1 MMSPI
6 ENSESFRVGTID
18 FISPDEIKVLL
29 DIEVPND
36 VALNTG
42 VPRSF
47 PRINGYVLFSC
58 ENGYLVGQINW
69 ITIERS
75 QYPKRRGIQ
84 DFGIIDL
91 PFPLRIISINPLG
104 VLRYSKQSTDGEIDY
119 EFSRG
124 IDIFPTVGDPAYL
137 PTEEQLRAIIENG
150 DKRRVQ
156 IGTSP
161 LCGNAVVSVDPDKLF
176 GRHVAVLGNTGSGK
190 SCSVAGLIRWSIE
203 ASGEKSNSRFI
214 ILDPNGEYSDCFSD
228 FKNVKRYAVE
238 SDNEKEINQLKVPL
252 WLWNT
257 DEWIAFTQA
266 GGKAQKPTLIQ
277 ALRSVRDNVQNNY
290 SQIKGFIKVIAAILK
305 IELKSTN
312 AFSGGGKTKGF
323 CDRLKIYKD
332 DLAALVDEDSPEKTI
347 SDRLCEKINFFINK
361 PSNGNTEWPVFSFDA
376 LNDLCKDF
384 IDAYIQCGGTVND
397 FLPVDENKPIPFS
410 GENFISSIEANAELM
425 NTSEYV
431 ETMRMRVQTL
441 LSDKHLK
448 PVISYEADYS
458 LEQWLEDYIC
468 PKTEDSSAITI
479 IDLSLLPSEMTH
491 IIASVIARMTL
502 ESLQRYRKVN
512 NGKTL
517 PTTIVM
523 EEAHTFIKRYNDD
536 TETYSASSTCA
547 KIFEKIAREGRK
559 FGLGL
564 VLSSQRPSELSP
576 TVLSQC
582 NTFLLHRISNDRDQ
596 ELVHRLVPDNLRGLL
611 RDLPSLP
618 SRNAIL
624 LGWATELPILVQMKL
639 LKEEF
644 RPKSNDP
651 EYWKYWTENKETVN
665 WQIIAN
671 DWQDKENEQ
680 TQENDEEGEQ

>member
-6 ENSESFRVGTID
+6 ENSESLRVGTID

-36 VALNTG
+36 VTLNTG

-104 VLRYSKQSTDGEIDY
+104 VLRYSKQSTDGKVEY

-137 PTEEQLRAIIENG
+137 PTEEQLKAIIENG
-150 DKRRVQ
+150 ENRRVQ

-203 ASGEKSNSRFI
+203 ATEKKSNSRFI
-214 ILDPNGEYSDCFSD
+214 ILDPNGEYSECFSD
-228 FKNVKRYAVE
+228 FKNVNRYAVE
-238 SDNEKEINQLKVPL
+238 PDDEKEIKQLKVPL

-266 GGKAQKPTLIQ
+266 GGKAQKPTLVQ
-277 ALRSVRDNVQNNY
+277 ALRTVHEGLSHIDLGEEY
-290 SQIKGFIKVIAAILK
+290 
-305 IELKSTN
+305 
-312 AFSGGGKTKGF
+312 KTKNF
-323 CDRLKIYKD
+323 L
-332 DLAALVDEDSPEKTI
+332 KTI
-347 SDRLCEKINFFINK
+347 YQITALEIK
-361 PSNGNTEWPVFSFDA
+361 NGNPWGGFRKAKSFLELLEKWNESVVENDSFSQLENNAIRNLKNQIDSLKEQRTGNYVNYNFSTVEA
-376 LNDLCKDF
+376 NNVKDL
-384 IDAYIQCGGTVND
+384 INNAYIAFGGSEKD
-397 FLPVDENKPIPFS
+397 FLPIDENIPLPFT
-410 GENFISSIEANAELM
+410 GEMFLSSIESNAALM
-425 NTSEYV
+425 GTSEYV

-448 PVISYEADYS
+448 PVISYEADYT

-468 PKTEDSSAITI
+468 PNTEDSAAIII

-491 IIASVIARMTL
+491 IIASVIARMAL

-536 TETYSASSTCA
+536 TETYSASSICA

-651 EYWKYWTENKETVN
+651 EYWKYWTENTETVD
-665 WQIIAN
+665 WQTIAN
-671 DWQDKENEQ
+671 DWQDKENVNNQ
-680 TQENDEEGEQ
+680 QNV

>member
-6 ENSESFRVGTID
+6 ENSESLRVGTID

-36 VALNTG
+36 VTLNTG

-104 VLRYSKQSTDGEIDY
+104 VLRYSNQTNEKIEY

-150 DKRRVQ
+150 DNRRVQ

-214 ILDPNGEYSDCFSD
+214 ILDPNGEYSECFSD
-228 FKNVKRYAVE
+228 FKNVNRYAVE
-238 SDNEKEINQLKVPL
+238 PDDEKGIKQLKVPL

-277 ALRSVRDNVQNNY
+277 ALRTVREGLSHIDLGEEY
-290 SQIKGFIKVIAAILK
+290 KIKNFL
-305 IELKSTN
+305 
-312 AFSGGGKTKGF
+312 
-323 CDRLKIYKD
+323 
-332 DLAALVDEDSPEKTI
+332 KTI
-347 SDRLCEKINFFINK
+347 YQITALEIK
-361 PSNGNTEWPVFSFDA
+361 NGNPWGGFRKAKSFLELLEKWNESVVENDSFSQLENNAIRNLKNLIDSLKEQRTGNFVNYNFSTVEA
-376 LNDLCKDF
+376 NNVKDV
-384 IDAYIQCGGTVND
+384 INNAYIAFGGSEKD
-397 FLPVDENKPIPFS
+397 FLPIDENIPLPFT
-410 GENFISSIEANAELM
+410 GEMFLSSIESNAALM
-425 NTSEYV
+425 GTSDYV

-448 PVISYEADYS
+448 PVICNEEDYN
-458 LEQWLEDYIC
+458 LETWLKDYIC
-468 PKTEDSSAITI
+468 PDSDSSAAITI

-502 ESLQRYRKVN
+502 ESLQRYRKN
-512 NGKTL
+512 NNCYG
-517 PTTIVM
+517 
-523 EEAHTFIKRYNDD
+523 R
-536 TETYSASSTCA
+536 SSYVYK
-547 KIFEKIAREGRK
+547 KI
-559 FGLGL
+559 
-564 VLSSQRPSELSP
+564 
-576 TVLSQC
+576 
-582 NTFLLHRISNDRDQ
+582 
-596 ELVHRLVPDNLRGLL
+596 
-611 RDLPSLP
+611 
-618 SRNAIL
+618 
-624 LGWATELPILVQMKL
+624 
-639 LKEEF
+639 
-644 RPKSNDP
+644 
-651 EYWKYWTENKETVN
+651 
-665 WQIIAN
+665 
-671 DWQDKENEQ
+671 
-680 TQENDEEGEQ
+680 

>member
-1 MMSPI
+1 MSPI
-6 ENSESFRVGTID
+6 ENSESLRVGTID

-36 VALNTG
+36 IALNTG

-104 VLRYSKQSTDGEIDY
+104 VLRYSNQTNEKIEY

-150 DKRRVQ
+150 DNRRVQ

-161 LCGNAVVSVDPDKLF
+161 LCGNAIVSVDPDKLF

-214 ILDPNGEYSDCFSD
+214 ILDPNGEYSECFSD
-228 FKNVKRYAVE
+228 FKNVNRYAVE
-238 SDNEKEINQLKVPL
+238 PDDEKGIKQLKVPL

-277 ALRSVRDNVQNNY
+277 ALRTVREGLSHIDLGEEY
-290 SQIKGFIKVIAAILK
+290 KIKNFL
-305 IELKSTN
+305 
-312 AFSGGGKTKGF
+312 
-323 CDRLKIYKD
+323 
-332 DLAALVDEDSPEKTI
+332 KTI
-347 SDRLCEKINFFINK
+347 YQITALEIK
-361 PSNGNTEWPVFSFDA
+361 NGNPWGGFRKAKSFLELLEKWNESVVENDSFSQLENNAIRNLKNLIDSLKEQRTGNFVNYNFSTVEA
-376 LNDLCKDF
+376 NNVKDV
-384 IDAYIQCGGTVND
+384 INNAYIAFGGSEKD
-397 FLPVDENKPIPFS
+397 FLPIDENIPLPFT
-410 GENFISSIEANAELM
+410 GEMFLSSIESNAALM
-425 NTSEYV
+425 GTSDYV

-448 PVISYEADYS
+448 PVICNEEDYN
-458 LEQWLEDYIC
+458 LETWLKDYIC
-468 PKTEDSSAITI
+468 PDSDSSAAITI

-502 ESLQRYRKVN
+502 ESLQRYRKIN

-639 LKEEF
+639 LKKEF

-651 EYWKYWTENKETVN
+651 EYWKYWTENTETVD
-665 WQIIAN
+665 WQTIAN
-671 DWQDKENEQ
+671 DWQDKGNVNNQ
-680 TQENDEEGEQ
+680 QNV

>member
-6 ENSESFRVGTID
+6 ENSESLRVGTID

-104 VLRYSKQSTDGEIDY
+104 VLRYSKQLTDGKVEY

-150 DKRRVQ
+150 YNRRVQ

-203 ASGEKSNSRFI
+203 AAGKNSNSRFI
-214 ILDPNGEYSDCFSD
+214 ILDPNGEYAECFSD
-228 FKNVKRYAVE
+228 LKNVNRYAVE
-238 SDNEKEINQLKVPL
+238 PDDEKGIKQLKVPL

-257 DEWIAFTQA
+257 DEWIAFIQA

-347 SDRLCEKINFFINK
+347 SDRLCEKINFFINT

-376 LNDLCKDF
+376 LNDLYKDF

-425 NTSEYV
+425 NTSEYI

-458 LEQWLEDYIC
+458 LEQWLEDYMC

-536 TETYSASSTCA
+536 AETYSASSTCA